1 MGRMKDIY
9 GDLLEGIQEA
19 NLNATVMLGKLD
31 ETNKRIDGL
40 LQLMKEMVLMEGKID
55 KVETNIM
62 ERLARMEASQV
73 GSSKLIDRIIEMT
86 LVNQGDGHAAAV
98 HRSQSRLENNFSSP
112 ESWAPD
118 EPDEDVW
125 PPPGSDCVDLKG

>member
-9 GDLLEGIQEA
+9 AELTEGIMSANVTADHALKVLEA
-19 NLNATVMLGKLD
+19 
-31 ETNKRIDGL
+31 TNSRIDGL
-40 LQLMKEMVLMEGKID
+40 LQLMKEMVLMEGRID
-55 KVETNIM
+55 KVESTIL

-73 GSSKLIDRIIEMT
+73 GSGKLIDRIIEMT
-86 LVNQGDGHAAAV
+86 LVNQGDSHGAAV